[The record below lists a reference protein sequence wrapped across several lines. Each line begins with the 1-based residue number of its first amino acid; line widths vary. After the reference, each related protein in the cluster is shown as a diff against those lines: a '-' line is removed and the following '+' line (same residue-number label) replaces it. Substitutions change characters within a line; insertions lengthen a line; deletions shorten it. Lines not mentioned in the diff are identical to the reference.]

1 MIFCGIELMPG
12 QKERVPL
19 PVPGAQSLDTV
30 CLCGAARGKTLV
42 VTAGVHGCEYVGV
55 QALRRLAAELDPAE
69 LSGNVI
75 FLPLANPT
83 GFYAGAKRVVPEDGV
98 NLNRAFPGDPA
109 GTLSVRLAH
118 ALEATLYPA
127 ADFLA
132 DLHSGDCNEALYPL
146 VFFPTAGTEAVN
158 QAACTAAQALTVPYR
173 VRSTAKNG
181 LYSWAVQNNLPAIL
195 IERGGMGTWSEPE
208 VDACCEDVRSLLRH
222 LEILPGGNLTR
233 EQEEIVEARYV
244 EAPSNGLWLP
254 TVGLNERVRQ
264 GALLGRLED
273 LAGQC
278 IWEVRAEF
286 DGIVLY
292 HTVGLGVEA
301 GDPLIAYGHP

>member
-30 CLCGAARGKTLV
+30 CLCGAAPGKTLV

-109 GTLSVRLAH
+109 GTLSARLAY
-118 ALEATLYPA
+118 ALETALYQA

-158 QAACTAAQALTVPYR
+158 QAALTAARALTVHYR

-222 LEILPGGNLTR
+222 LEILPGGNNTGAGGNRGGPLCGSPLQRAMAFNGRPERTR
-233 EQEEIVEARYV
+233 QARR
-244 EAPSNGLWLP
+244 APGA
-254 TVGLNERVRQ
+254 VG
-264 GALLGRLED
+264 GLGRPVYR
-273 LAGQC
+273 
-278 IWEVRAEF
+278 EVRAEF

>member
-1 MIFCGIELMPG
+1 MIFCGVELMPG
-12 QKERVPL
+12 QKRRVPL
-19 PVPGAQSLDTV
+19 SVLGAQPLDTV
-30 CLCGAARGKTLV
+30 CLCGTAPGKTLV

-55 QALRRLAAELDPAE
+55 QALRRLAAELNPAE

-83 GFYAGAKRVVPEDGV
+83 GFYAGAKRVVPEDGG

-109 GTLSVRLAH
+109 GALSARLAH
-118 ALEATLYPA
+118 ALEAALYPV

-132 DLHSGDCNEALYPL
+132 DLHSGDGNEALYPL
-146 VFFPTAGTEAVN
+146 VFFPTAGTETVN
-158 QAACTAAQALTVPYR
+158 QADLAAARALTVPYR

-181 LYSWAVQNNLPAIL
+181 LYSWAVQNNLPAVL
-195 IERGGMGTWSEPE
+195 IERGGMGIWSGPE

-222 LEILPGGNLTR
+222 MEILPGVNPTR

-244 EAPSNGLWLP
+244 EALSNGLWLP
-254 TVGLNERVRQ
+254 MVGLNERIRR

-273 LAGQC
+273 LASQC
-278 IWEVRAEF
+278 IQEVRAEF